1 LTCRILIEA
10 RARKKLR
17 ISKTRKKRAKSLG
30 KRRSGISGME
40 AKIAKLL
47 KL

>member
-1 LTCRILIEA
+1 MTFRILIEA

-17 ISKTRKKRAKSLG
+17 ISKTRKKRARSSV
-30 KRRSGISGME
+30 KRRSGTSGME